1 MTMMGKATESGLDTI
16 AKAVLAPHFHDEGV
30 VSKKVRISF
39 IPKNEKEED
48 LR

>member
-1 MTMMGKATESGLDTI
+1 MTMMGKATETGLDTI

-30 VSKKVRISF
+30 VSKKVRFSSIS
-39 IPKNEKEED
+39 KNEIKED